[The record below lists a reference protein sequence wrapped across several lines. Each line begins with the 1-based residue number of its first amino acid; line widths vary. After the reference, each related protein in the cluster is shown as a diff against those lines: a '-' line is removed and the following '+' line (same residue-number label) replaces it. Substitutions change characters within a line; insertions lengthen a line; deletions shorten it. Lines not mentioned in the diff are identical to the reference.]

1 MKKIFKKIYS
11 IFPFKKQ
18 IFTFLKIFWKP
29 KESVY
34 KHLYFRGVFKVPV
47 GKSKSFKVNHFGLI
61 IENEIF
67 WNGLTGNWEKESLKL
82 WIRLCERSD
91 VVVDIGANTGIY
103 SLVAKAVNPA
113 AHVYAFEPHPYY
125 FPMLEKNALINNFD
139 IRPYKRAI
147 SNYDGTIDIGDY
159 AGGTSALRTEAIKLD
174 TFIEEDR
181 IKKIDLIKIDVETH
195 EPQVLEGFMHYLP
208 RFKPAMIIEI
218 LDDVVA
224 KKVSDAV
231 SGLGYL
237 YFNIDEK
244 GSVRQT
250 SEIGKSDYYNYLLC
264 HPSMAAQIGLIKS
277 VEK

>member
-1 MKKIFKKIYS
+1 VI
-11 IFPFKKQ
+11 
-18 IFTFLKIFWKP
+18 
-29 KESVY
+29 
-34 KHLYFRGVFKVPV
+34 
-47 GKSKSFKVNHFGLI
+47 
-61 IENEIF
+61 
-67 WNGLTGNWEKESLKL
+67 
-82 WIRLCERSD
+82 
-91 VVVDIGANTGIY
+91 VDIGANTGIY
-103 SLVAKAVNPA
+103 ALVAKTVNPNA
-113 AHVYAFEPHPYY
+113 SVYAFEPHSFYY
-125 FPMLEKNALINNFD
+125 PKLEKNAHLNNFD
-139 IRPYKRAI
+139 IHAYQRAI
-147 SNYDGTIDIGDY
+147 SNYDGIIELGDY
-159 AGGTSALRTEAIKLD
+159 SGAESVITTEAVKLD
-174 TFIEEDR
+174 TFIEKNS
-181 IKKIDLIKIDVETH
+181 IKKIDLMKIDVETH

-264 HPSMAAQIGLIKS
+264 HPSMAAEIGLTKN